1 MTHRGRSERNAGFVL
16 NWEVPQKHA
25 QELDSYPLAMMLQLG
40 KKLKLDTQTL
50 VGVQL
55 QDRELRP
62 LQVED
67 AGWGVGWGG
76 EDTVL

>member
-1 MTHRGRSERNAGFVL
+1 ML

-67 AGWGVGWGG
+67 AGWGVGWGRHSALNKTNG
-76 EDTVL
+76 WVCHFPLG